1 MPNVIK
7 YSTGNTP
14 TGCLRKGNMLI
25 GNNTADYG
33 TSFYTGITPPAD
45 GYTIYLNK
53 ASGGPSIYCPANDT
67 QLIAIT
73 NQIAGTNYTTA
84 TQCFEYFASQT
95 DKLCTNKNYEGIA
108 TSASLISDASFIP
121 SYPKTAT
128 TWYDI
133 SGNTNNGTL
142 TNGPSFITISSSFN
156 FDGTDDTTSTP
167 IALTDLPALSN
178 FTLEVT
184 TKITEFPQP
193 LSPPNQYGG
202 TTRCG
207 VLLGAA
213 YYSGVALYWYGNSS
227 GTSCTMYSYIRGNDA
242 YRNTSGFSMSLNRWY
257 TFTLVNNYSSNSL
270 SLYANGV
277 LVSSVATA
285 TQEYNS
291 GLTSNAGN
299 IGLSKPQVDGGGTE
313 VYSYWKGQISN
324 YKVYKRALSTSE
336 ISQNFL
342 LGNILTTELSMD
354 VDAGSLSSNNTST
367 TITDITSNAYSW
379 NYEGTVSLSNNFG
392 GTLRLNTGRIY
403 RDSLGWYGNYTI
415 SFWVKMVD
423 LSFNAYFYTES
434 NRGPSGC
441 ARVYS
446 YINSNGTFTY
456 NVWDNSSYASFGT
469 GNFAVTTTT
478 NVRDGN
484 WHQITCIW
492 SNGSSNRTR
501 GIYVY
506 CDGVQEGYTDM
517 IGNDGSYASMHLGG
531 VSGCLGEI
539 ASNSYLGPILQYNNV
554 ALTNNQVQQNYNAH
568 AGRFR

>member
-1 MPNVIK
+1 MPNGIK
-7 YSTGNTP
+7 YSTGTTP
-14 TGCLRKGNMLI
+14 AGCLRKGNMLI
-25 GNNTADYG
+25 SNNTADTG
-33 TSFYTGITPPAD
+33 TTFFTGITPPSS

-53 ASGGPSIYCPANDT
+53 TSGGPSIYCPANDI
-67 QLIAIT
+67 QLIFVT

-95 DKLCTNKNYEGIA
+95 DKLCTNKNYPGIV

-121 SYPKTAT
+121 SYPTTAT

-133 SGNTNNGTL
+133 SGNINNGTL
-142 TNGPSFITISSSFN
+142 TNGPSFIATSSSFN
-156 FDGTDDTTSTP
+156 FDGTDDTVSTP

-184 TKITEFPQP
+184 TKIIEFPQP
-193 LSPPNQYGG
+193 LSPPNQFGS

-213 YYSGVALYWYGNSS
+213 YYSGVALYWYGDSS
-227 GTSCTMYSYIRGNDA
+227 GTSCAMYSYIRGNDA
-242 YRNTSGFSMSLNRWY
+242 YRTTSGFSMSLNKWY

-270 SLYANGV
+270 SLYVNGV
-277 LVSSVATA
+277 LFSSVATA

-299 IGLSKPQVDGGGTE
+299 IGLSKPQVDGGGE
-313 VYSYWKGQISN
+313 AVYSYWKGQVNN
-324 YKVYKRALSTSE
+324 YKIYKKALSASE

-342 LGNILTTELSMD
+342 LGNILTTGLSMD

-367 TITDITSNAYSW
+367 TITDITSNAYVW

-403 RDSLGWYGNYTI
+403 RDSLSWYGNYTI
-415 SFWVKMVD
+415 SFWVRMVD
-423 LSFNAYFYTES
+423 VMSGNFYTE
-434 NRGPSGC
+434 NFRGSGGC
-441 ARVYS
+441 ARIFS
-446 YINSNGTFTY
+446 TMNANGTFSY
-456 NVWDNSSYASFGT
+456 SVWDNSSIGTFGT
-469 GNFAVTTTT
+469 GAFSVTTTT
-478 NVRDGN
+478 NVQDGN

-506 CDGVQEGYTDM
+506 CDGVQEAYTDM
-517 IGNDGSYASMHLGG
+517 IGNDGSYSSMHLGG
-531 VSGCLGEI
+531 ASGCVGEI
-539 ASNSYLGPILQYNNV
+539 ASNSYLGPILQYLNV
-554 ALTNNQVQQNYNAH
+554 ALTDSQVKQNYNAH
-568 AGRFR
+568 VSRFK